1 MVCVYSSLELGM
13 LFCKTPTPFFGGG
26 GRYPLGLLQC
36 YLACFSRT
44 YRGFLLVPLKPY

>member
-13 LFCKTPTPFFGGG
+13 LFCKTPTLFFGGG
-26 GRYPLGLLQC
+26 YPLGLLQC

-44 YRGFLLVPLKPY
+44 YRGFLLVPLEPY